1 MEFHLV
7 GIQEP
12 AGILPDVEA
21 GIEIR
26 LFLEKRKVQDA
37 DTDALLEYI
46 IFLPLFNLVGVHLS
60 GIEEGAIRPYQQL
73 RELDFH
79 VNHGIVVHEDA
90 DVKDPQLVILMY
102 FPEVRVQ
109 DPGFLH
115 IFGIQVEHGGQEADA
130 CFLVHHDF
138 LEGKINL
145 RFH

>member
-60 GIEEGAIRPYQQL
+60 GIEEGAIRLWQ
-73 RELDFH
+73 REEKLLL
-79 VNHGIVVHEDA
+79 IT
-90 DVKDPQLVILMY
+90 IMMY
-102 FPEVRVQ
+102 IWESLIITVY
-109 DPGFLH
+109 
-115 IFGIQVEHGGQEADA
+115 
-130 CFLVHHDF
+130 
-138 LEGKINL
+138 GKCL
-145 RFH
+145 G